1 MCKEVWM
8 GGLWVEGISP
18 GGSGEGVRHVHLPGV
33 TGDLCQSWKHPSA
46 LLDPGSQ
53 WCFKNG
59 ENPPK
64 QQQKPPKNPTPPKKA
79 TPIQKT

>member
-1 MCKEVWM
+1 M

-46 LLDPGSQ
+46 LLDPGSPLSGVLKMEKIHQ
-53 WCFKNG
+53 NNNKNHQKTQ
-59 ENPPK
+59 PHQK
-64 QQQKPPKNPTPPKKA
+64 KPPQSKRLDL
-79 TPIQKT
+79 